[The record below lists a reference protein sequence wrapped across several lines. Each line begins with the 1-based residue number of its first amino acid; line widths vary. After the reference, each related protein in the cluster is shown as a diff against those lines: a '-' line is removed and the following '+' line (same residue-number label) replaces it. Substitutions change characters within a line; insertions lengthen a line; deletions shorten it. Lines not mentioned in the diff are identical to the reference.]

1 MTRFLIRLKFILWVL
16 CFMILQFIISSKVCM
31 RHLAKTFSLSYKLS
45 PKQCHYFYEPL
56 NVSFQLLP
64 GSSTVWWRL
73 AQTWLPSPTRPAPK
87 QYFPS
92 GSPFS
97 RRPLNWTVVPLG
109 GGQRS
114 RRSSR
119 THHRCW
125 GCLGFLSPV
134 IGSTV
139 FCVTALRPAFC
150 NAKRTSYKGWSVQRA
165 WKVSTRYGMSSA

>member
-1 MTRFLIRLKFILWVL
+1 
-16 CFMILQFIISSKVCM
+16 MILQFIISSKVCM

-64 GSSTVWWRL
+64 GSSTVWWKL

-97 RRPLNWTVVPLG
+97 RRPLNWTIVPLG

-139 FCVTALRPAFC
+139 SCVTALRPAFC
-150 NAKRTSYKGWSVQRA
+150 NAKRT
-165 WKVSTRYGMSSA
+165 TRGGLCGEPERWAPDMGCHQHRGEAS